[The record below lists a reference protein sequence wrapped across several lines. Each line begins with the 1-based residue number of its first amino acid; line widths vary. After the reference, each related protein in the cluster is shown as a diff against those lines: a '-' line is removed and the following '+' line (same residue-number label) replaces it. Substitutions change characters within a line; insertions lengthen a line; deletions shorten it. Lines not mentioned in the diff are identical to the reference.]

1 MKKFSRSVEKTS
13 EINYNKRKQKG
24 AIKTTKEARDKVK
37 TYIGVFLALVIV
49 FTGGIN
55 SIGRIFAAS
64 PQKPEKTIIIDAG
77 HGGFD
82 SGAVANDGTLEKDL
96 NLSIA
101 KRLKSHLSG
110 LGYNIILTRETD
122 EALKTD
128 VTDSEA
134 SKRGDMKRRVEIMQ
148 AYPDAI
154 FLSIHQNKFEQE
166 SVCGLQVFYSS
177 KETSDILAKSIQS
190 EWNEKLSQ
198 KPREAKSDARGV
210 YILRNATVPSVIIEC
225 GFVSNSDELRKLKSE
240 KYQNELCS
248 VIKSGIINYYKEIEE
263 IENG

>member
-1 MKKFSRSVEKTS
+1 MKNFSRSVEKAS
-13 EINYNKRKQKG
+13 KLNYNKRKQKL
-24 AIKTTKEARDKVK
+24 AFKITDEARDKLK
-37 TYIGVFLALVIV
+37 TYIGVFLAFVII

-55 SIGRIFAAS
+55 SIGKIFAAS
-64 PQKPEKTIIIDAG
+64 SIKPTKTIIIDAG

-82 SGAVANDGTLEKDL
+82 SGAVATDGTLEKDL

-122 EALKTD
+122 EALKTEE
-128 VTDSEA
+128 TDSEA
-134 SKRGDMKRRVEIMQ
+134 SKRGDMKRRVEIMN

-177 KETSDILAKSIQS
+177 KETSDILAKSIQA
-190 EWNEKLSQ
+190 EWNERLTDR
-198 KPREAKSDARGV
+198 PRDAKADTRGV
-210 YILRNATVPSVIIEC
+210 YILRNASVPAVIIEC
-225 GFVSNSDELRKLKSE
+225 GFISNSDELRKLKSE
-240 KYQNELCS
+240 KYQNELCF
-248 VIKSGIINYYKEIEE
+248 VLERGIINYYKEIEE
-263 IENG
+263 KKNG